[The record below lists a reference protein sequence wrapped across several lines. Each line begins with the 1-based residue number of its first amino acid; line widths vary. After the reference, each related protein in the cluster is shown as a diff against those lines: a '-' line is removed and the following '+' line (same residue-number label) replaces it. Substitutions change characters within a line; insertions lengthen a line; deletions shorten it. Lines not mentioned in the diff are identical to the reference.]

1 MMMVEASVVVAA
13 AGAMCR
19 AKTRQKANE
28 PISDGKYRNA

>member
-1 MMMVEASVVVAA
+1 MMMVEAAAVA